1 MEIYLF
7 INDDSKNS
15 IIIDFCLQSQK
26 LNFKFHKFSNVKIL
40 SDKKKLIIFKEKT
53 STNFFKRF
61 MKENNA
67 LLFKETVFFIPKNFN
82 RKLINVG
89 SKAIYYPTKFIDFES
104 HIYNYFKRKKF
115 IYENLVL
122 RNDSTLFNSITK
134 KKSHLTE
141 IESKIMSLLFQNEI
155 VYKATINKNVLNQSP
170 LIDSKS
176 LDSHLYRLRKKLFIV
191 DSTKK
196 ILLTEN
202 QVVKII

>member
-15 IIIDFCLQSQK
+15 IIIDFCLRSQK
-26 LNFKFHKFSNVKIL
+26 LNFKFHKLSNVKIS

-53 STNFFKRF
+53 PTNFFKKF

-67 LLFKETVFFIPKNFN
+67 LLSKETVFFIPKNFN

-89 SKAIYYPTKFIDFES
+89 AKVIYYPTKFIDFEANVF
-104 HIYNYFKRKKF
+104 NYFKRKKT

-122 RNDSTLFNSITK
+122 RNDNALFNNITK
-134 KKSHLTE
+134 KQSHLTE
-141 IESKIMSLLFQNEI
+141 IESKIMTLLFQNEF
-155 VYKATINKNVLNQSP
+155 VYKATLNKNVLNQSP
-170 LIDSKS
+170 LIESKS
-176 LDSHLYRLRKKLFIV
+176 LDSHLYRLRKKLFTV

-196 ILLTEN
+196 ILLIEN
-202 QVVKII
+202 QGIKIT